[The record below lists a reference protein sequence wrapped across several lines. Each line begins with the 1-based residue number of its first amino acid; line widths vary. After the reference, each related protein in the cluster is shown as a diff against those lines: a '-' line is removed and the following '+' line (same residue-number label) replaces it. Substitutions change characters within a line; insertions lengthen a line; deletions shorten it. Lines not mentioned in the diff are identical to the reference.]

1 MRQIKYEGDVWN
13 VVGTGA
19 RANGKVYLHLSST
32 TRSRQQKNGNN
43 PVQICDWVPEE
54 LVASAPEA
62 LGYNPVAVNKAIEA
76 SNRAGRR
83 ISGREARAI
92 HALLAGRH

>member
-1 MRQIKYEGDVWN
+1 MRQISYQGDVWN

-19 RANGKVYLHLSST
+19 RVDGKVYLHLSST
-32 TRSRQQKNGNN
+32 TRFRQQKNGNN

-54 LVASAPEA
+54 LVANRH
-62 LGYNPVAVNKAIEA
+62 GYNPVAVNQAIEA